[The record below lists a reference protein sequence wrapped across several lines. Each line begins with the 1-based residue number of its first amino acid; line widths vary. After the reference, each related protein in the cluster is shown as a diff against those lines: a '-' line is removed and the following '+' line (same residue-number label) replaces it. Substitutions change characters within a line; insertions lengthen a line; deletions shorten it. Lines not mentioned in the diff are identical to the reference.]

1 MHSPLFFLWHESAR
15 VIRTLPSIGVTL
27 LCLLYLLLAGQ
38 VAVCSH
44 ESLLPQESEH
54 GSGESDEPELF
65 CGGDCQNLSSVAII
79 SSPPASALF
88 PLVIGLAMVAGIPV
102 WFIQLSLASSR
113 APPFAGLA

>member
-1 MHSPLFFLWHESAR
+1 MYSTGA
-15 VIRTLPSIGVTL
+15 TL

-44 ESLLPQESEH
+44 ESLLQQESDH

-65 CGGDCQNLSSVAII
+65 CGGDCQNSSSVAIV
-79 SSPPASALF
+79 SSPPASAFF

-102 WFIQLSLASSR
+102 WFIQLPLASSR
-113 APPFAGLA
+113 APPFADLA